1 MDINERRK
9 RANLYFSRSYRH
21 FKVNPKEQLIY
32 VFALIVPT
40 MVLFLLFYTEIS
52 NFISHLLI
60 PPLTKVFPQESIG
73 VASSELFPLFGN
85 VHYIVLPNSVP
96 SYREILFNL
105 FISIVLL
112 IISLLAN
119 KRKNKNTP
127 LPIYFA
133 FVLIIHIIASL
144 FFLFARDFFP
154 YTATEFSELYMK
166 QEIVIWFSLIFLSGF
181 VLGVIGYG
189 KVTTRMILFVTLITY
204 SFIFGIVRYLAFS
217 YIVSAGSSL
226 YMASLFFT
234 FGPLYDFLYFVF
246 FYAVF
251 INREIRYFGYDR
263 EGRYRWQW
271 L

>member
-9 RANLYFSRSYRH
+9 KANIYFSRTYRH
-21 FKVNPKEQLIY
+21 FKVNSKEQLFY
-32 VFALIVPT
+32 VFALILPT
-40 MVLFLLFYTEIS
+40 IVLYLLFYTEIS
-52 NFISHLLI
+52 SFISHLLI
-60 PPLTKVFPQESIG
+60 PPLKAVFPDESIG
-73 VASSELFPLFGN
+73 LASSEFFSLFGN
-85 VHYIVLPNSVP
+85 IYYVKLPNSLP
-96 SYREILFNL
+96 SYKEIILNL
-105 FISIVLL
+105 IFSIIFF

-119 KRKNKNTP
+119 KKTDKKTP

-133 FVLIIHIIASL
+133 FILLIHMISCIY
-144 FFLFARDFFP
+144 FLFARDYFP

-189 KVTTRMILFVTLITY
+189 KVSTRIILFITLLMY
-204 SFIFGIVRYLAFS
+204 SFVFGIVRYLAFS
-217 YIVSAGSSL
+217 YIVSLGSSL
-226 YMASLFFT
+226 YMPSLFFT

-246 FYAVF
+246 FYAIF
-251 INREIRYFGYDR
+251 INREIRYFGYG